1 MMNNVTYNVSFPGL
15 GIDLKINPI
24 AFQCPGIKIYWYG
37 IIISIMYIVYLY
49 IIEKTS
55 IYRYVIYLYS

>member
-37 IIISIMYIVYLY
+37 IIISIGFLLAYSYIDRKSV
-49 IIEKTS
+49 
-55 IYRYVIYLYS
+55 V